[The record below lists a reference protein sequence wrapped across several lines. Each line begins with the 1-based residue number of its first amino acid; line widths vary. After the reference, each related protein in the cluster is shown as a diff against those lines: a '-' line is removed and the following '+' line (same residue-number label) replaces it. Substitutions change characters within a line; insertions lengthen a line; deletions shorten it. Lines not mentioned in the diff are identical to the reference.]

1 MANKK
6 IQIKNATGD
15 NLFPN
20 VYATNLQDTI
30 PLAKGGTGATTVS
43 AARTNL
49 DVYSKGETDS
59 KVNGKA
65 NSDHTHTFNG
75 TAKAIS
81 VTGTYSRA
89 TGVAINSI
97 TPSGVVSKPNFTGTT
112 TLTANTTSANGVK
125 IATGISGGNATATK
139 GNYTPAGSVN
149 SSFTGTAQNISLT
162 GTPSGSIS
170 LTGGT
175 LPSLTTNSTASGGLS
190 YISNVTHTAVSASGT
205 QAFVTGIT
213 AGSLTTTTAN
223 FVKTING
230 GSGSLTA
237 TVSTTSVGRTLILNH
252 THTGASAGSSGD
264 ALTGAT
270 YTSAKASGTSNAVT
284 GISGGGVTTTT
295 SYLHF
300 NAGALRSGGT
310 FTGNQMTLSTSYT
323 PKGTVASSF
332 AGTTT
337 SSLVTGVNY
346 TAPTLT
352 TSYLHATTTGNVTQ
366 PTFTGNAVTPT
377 GSITTSATSITLSGS
392 YTPAGTIGEAQ

>member
-49 DVYSKGETDS
+49 DVYSKEETDS

-65 NSDHTHTFNG
+65 DSDHTHTFTG

-81 VTGTYSRA
+81 VTGTYSKT
-89 TGVAINSI
+89 TGVTISSI
-97 TPSGVVSKPNFTGTT
+97 TPSGVVSKPTFSGTT
-112 TLTANTTSANGVK
+112 TLTANTTSTNGVK
-125 IATGISGGNATATK
+125 VAIGISGGSATATK
-139 GNYTPAGSVN
+139 GSYTPAGSVN
-149 SSFTGTAQNISLT
+149 SIFTGTAQNISLT

-170 LTGGT
+170 LTGGSLPT
-175 LPSLTTNSTASGGLS
+175 LSSNTTSTGGIS
-190 YISNVTHTAVSASGT
+190 YVSNVSHTAASASGT
-205 QAFVTGIT
+205 KAFVTGIT
-213 AGSLTTTTAN
+213 EGSLSTTSSS
-223 FVKTING
+223 FIKTING
-230 GSGSLTA
+230 GSGNLTA
-237 TVSTTSVGRTLILNH
+237 SVGGTSGKTLILTH
-252 THTGASAGSSGD
+252 THTGASVGSSGN

-300 NAGALRSGGT
+300 NQGALRSGGT
-310 FTGNQMTLSTSYT
+310 FTGNQMSLSASYT

-332 AGTTT
+332 TGTTT
-337 SSLVTGVNY
+337 STLVTGISY
-346 TAPTLT
+346 SAPTLT

-366 PTFTGNAVTPT
+366 PTFTGSAVTPT
-377 GSITTSATSITLSGS
+377 ASITTSATSITLSAS
-392 YTPAGTIGEAQ
+392 YTPEGTIGEAQ